1 MSFGFVLLAIDM
13 DQVRIS
19 LYNGT
24 YFESKLTETRLN
36 WLFRIPRKI
45 SNRFFSMPVMIF
57 NNAEFCKL

>member
-24 YFESKLTETRLN
+24 YFESKIN
-36 WLFRIPRKI
+36 WNEVEPAL
-45 SNRFFSMPVMIF
+45 
-57 NNAEFCKL
+57 